1 MLANILP
8 VQRARVTR
16 QHGIGIVS
24 RMVPIGSELE
34 VLPRRRPLIEA
45 NASGYRRD
53 RLVVRPHLEADSQ
66 AQ

>member
-1 MLANILP
+1 
-8 VQRARVTR
+8 
-16 QHGIGIVS
+16 
-24 RMVPIGSELE
+24 MVPIGSELE